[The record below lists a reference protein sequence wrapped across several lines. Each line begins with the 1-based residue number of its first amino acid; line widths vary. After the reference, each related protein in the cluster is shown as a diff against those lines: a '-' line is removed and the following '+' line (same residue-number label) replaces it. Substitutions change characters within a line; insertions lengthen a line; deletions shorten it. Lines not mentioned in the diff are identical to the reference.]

1 MNCSPGN
8 PGFGVKNRRGN
19 FLAAAAIFV
28 VIAFLSLGFWGYF
41 HDSSGAVG
49 SAGGPH
55 TATGAAFAGDYS
67 VFWAHD
73 ATHAEYQ
80 TLLEQI
86 ASIAGS
92 DLINTPVLDGVSV
105 IVLKRATPPAV
116 STHVLS
122 VLRTSPAVDHV
133 EMGGC
138 NRRMTACEQWT
149 SRAPLG

>member
-1 MNCSPGN
+1 MDYSSGN

-19 FLAAAAIFV
+19 LLAAAAIFV

-41 HDSSGAVG
+41 HDSSGVVG
-49 SAGGPH
+49 SGGGLH
-55 TATGAAFAGDYS
+55 TPTGAAFAGDYS

-86 ASIAGS
+86 ASVAGS
-92 DLINTPVLDGVSV
+92 DLVNTPLLGGVSV
-105 IVLKRATPPAV
+105 VVLKRATPTAV

-138 NRRMTACEQWT
+138 DRRMTACEQWT
-149 SRAPLG
+149 SIAPLG